1 MVKYMDSA
9 YAWSGGWSK
18 SDGRYLA
25 TNDGLLE
32 FNLITN
38 YKIYENFEMNI
49 ELDYIP
55 NFMDNDT
62 WKKAGMRNTSFDKQD
77 VWKTWSFLNIPS

>member
-1 MVKYMDSA
+1 MS
-9 YAWSGGWSK
+9 
-18 SDGRYLA
+18 
-25 TNDGLLE
+25 
-32 FNLITN
+32 
-38 YKIYENFEMNI
+38 I

-77 VWKTWSFLNIPS
+77 VWKAWSFLNIPS